1 MKNFVLASFIFLV
14 VLVGFGQTTTGTYQ
28 VRLSLDRPDWL
39 YEPGETPQFAA
50 EVTLSNSRLEG
61 IELKYA
67 CGPETQ
73 EPTHSGT
80 IRTKREEPIKIIAG
94 TMNVSGFLRCTA
106 SFEKNGRTYTG
117 MATAGFSPEKILP
130 IVKMPSDLD
139 AFWSRQLALLAKVP
153 AEPIVTPLP
162 ERSTS
167 KVDVFSV
174 SFQNVG
180 IAQGRQ
186 SRIYGVLAVPKTLD
200 KNKRFPVL
208 LRVPGAGVR
217 PYGGQI
223 ALAEQGVI
231 TLEVGI
237 HGIPVDLPQVV
248 YDDLRS
254 GALYRYNI
262 YNLDDRENY
271 YYRRVYL
278 GMVRAVDL
286 LVSLPQF
293 DGKNVG
299 VIGGSQ
305 GGALAITTAA
315 LDKRITALA
324 ASYPALSDM
333 EGYTANRAGGWP
345 HVFKDEKM
353 RTKEKLETAAY
364 YDVANFARQI
374 NVPGIYSWGFN
385 DVTCPPTSLYASY
398 NLIKAPKTLLVAPE
412 MGHSNSPEQAAQIN
426 EWIIKELLK

>member
-1 MKNFVLASFIFLV
+1 
-14 VLVGFGQTTTGTYQ
+14 
-28 VRLSLDRPDWL
+28 
-39 YEPGETPQFAA
+39 
-50 EVTLSNSRLEG
+50 
-61 IELKYA
+61 
-67 CGPETQ
+67 
-73 EPTHSGT
+73 
-80 IRTKREEPIKIIAG
+80 
-94 TMNVSGFLRCTA
+94 MNVSGFLRYTA

-364 YDVANFARQI
+364 YDVPTAGKI
-374 NVPGIYSWGFN
+374 NVPGIYSWG
-385 DVTCPPTSLYASY
+385 L
-398 NLIKAPKTLLVAPE
+398 
-412 MGHSNSPEQAAQIN
+412 MM
-426 EWIIKELLK
+426 